1 MQNKYLH
8 QLTTNL
14 ILIYTTTEIPIWT
27 MNMIKS
33 KGDATRCPSNEGLIG
48 TIGDTTGTTF
58 NGYEY
63 SDTI

>member
-33 KGDATRCPSNEGLIG
+33 KGDATRCPSNEDIIE
-48 TIGDTTGTTF
+48 TIGDASGTAS
-58 NGYEY
+58 N
-63 SDTI
+63 